1 MASPP
6 RVVALIMA
14 AGQARRFGSDKR
26 LARLPDGETL
36 LAATLAGTRYAF
48 TERFLVIGRHDDT
61 GRRLAA
67 ATGVDSLV
75 ATRADLGLGFSI
87 ADATSELLR
96 RAPEAE
102 ALAVVLGDMPRV
114 AAATYA
120 DLVDAAHPG
129 RIVRP
134 GYRRQPGHPV
144 LFGRDFWP
152 ALSRLAHPAGARD
165 VIVANRQAL
174 HPLEVDD
181 PGILLDVDRPGDL
194 ARLD

>member
-1 MASPP
+1 MAQSP

-14 AGQARRFGSDKR
+14 AGRARRFGSDKR
-26 LARLPDGETL
+26 LARLSSGETL

-48 TERFLVIGRHDDT
+48 TARFLVIGRHDEP

-67 ATGVDSLV
+67 AAGVDSLV
-75 ATRADLGLGFSI
+75 APHAGRGLGFSI
-87 ADATSELLR
+87 ADGVAELLR
-96 RAPEAE
+96 RDLDAE

-120 DLVDAAHPG
+120 DLVDAAHPE

-152 ALSRLAHPAGARD
+152 ALSRLAHPAGAREL
-165 VIVANRQAL
+165 IVANRQAL
-174 HPLEVDD
+174 HPLELDD